1 MTATI
6 PPNLF
11 DVAISDIDGQQNM
24 LNSIKGN
31 TCLIVNIAS
40 KAGYSPRCSNVWSY
54 ARTSRQLWE
63 LQKLHDMFK
72 DRNFSVIGV
81 PCNQFGGME
90 PLSNKD
96 ISNFI
101 KTNYWFVNFPITE
114 KIDVNG
120 ESEHPLYTFLKGP
133 WLRRNNDNMA
143 DMSESAK
150 AGQNLAN
157 QAMARIPHNWEKFLV
172 SSSGENIGRFSWQ
185 EWPLAKEPL
194 TIGSPSTIIDT
205 VRSVVG

>member
-1 MTATI
+1 MQDSSTSSI
-6 PPNLF
+6 FDINISYIDGRPNLLR
-11 DVAISDIDGQQNM
+11 DMQG
-24 LNSIKGN
+24 K
-31 TCLIVNIAS
+31 TCLIVNVCS
-40 KAGYSPRCSNVWSY
+40 KAGYVPQCSSIWSF

-63 LQKLHDMFK
+63 LQQLHDMFK
-72 DRNFSVIGV
+72 NKNFSVIGV

-90 PLSNKD
+90 PLQNPD
-96 ISNFI
+96 IHDFI
-101 KTNYWFVNFPITE
+101 KTNYSFVNFPITE

-120 ESEHPLYTFLKGP
+120 ENEHPLYTHLKGP

-185 EWPLAKEPL
+185 EWPMAKEPL
-194 TIGSPSTIIDT
+194 TIGSPWTISEA
-205 VRSVVG
+205 VRSVVI

>member
-1 MTATI
+1 MV
-6 PPNLF
+6 NLF
-11 DVAISDIDGQQNM
+11 DINISGIDGQQN
-24 LNSIKGN
+24 LLGVVGGN

-40 KAGYSPRCSNVWSY
+40 KAGYSPKCSNVWSF

-63 LQKLHDMFK
+63 LQQLHDLFK
-72 DRNFSVIGV
+72 DRNFTVIGV

-90 PLSNKD
+90 PLSNFEINK
-96 ISNFI
+96 FI
-101 KTNYWFVNFPITE
+101 KENYPFVNFPITE

-120 ESEHPLYTFLKGP
+120 ENEHPLYTFLKGP

-143 DMSESAK
+143 DMSDSAK
-150 AGQNLAN
+150 AGQNRAN

-172 SSSGENIGRFSWQ
+172 SSNGENIGRFSWQ
-185 EWPLAKEPL
+185 ELPLAKEPL

-205 VRSVVG
+205 VRLVVG

>member
-1 MTATI
+1 MENSSLV
-6 PPNLF
+6 NLF
-11 DVAISDIDGQQNM
+11 DINISGIDGQQN
-24 LNSIKGN
+24 LLGVVGGN

-40 KAGYSPRCSNVWSY
+40 KAGYSPKCSNVWSF

-63 LQKLHDMFK
+63 LQQLHDLFK
-72 DRNFSVIGV
+72 DRNFTVIGV

-90 PLSNKD
+90 PLSNFEINK
-96 ISNFI
+96 FI
-101 KTNYWFVNFPITE
+101 KENYPFVNFPITE

-120 ESEHPLYTFLKGP
+120 ENEHPLYTFLKGP

-143 DMSESAK
+143 DMSDSAK
-150 AGQNLAN
+150 AGQNRAN

-172 SSSGENIGRFSWQ
+172 SSNGENIGRFSWQ
-185 EWPLAKEPL
+185 ELPLAKEPL

-205 VRSVVG
+205 VRLVVG

>member
-1 MTATI
+1 ME
-6 PPNLF
+6 NSGLVNMF
-11 DVAISDIDGQQNM
+11 DINISGIDGQQDI
-24 LNSIKGN
+24 LGELKGN
-31 TCLIVNIAS
+31 TCLVVNIAS
-40 KAGYSPRCSNVWSY
+40 KAGYSPKCSNVWSF

-63 LQKLHDMFK
+63 LQQLHDLFK

-90 PLSNKD
+90 PLSNTEID
-96 ISNFI
+96 RFI
-101 KTNYWFVNFPITE
+101 KANYSFVNFPITE

-120 ESEHPLYTFLKGP
+120 ANEHPLYTFLKGP

-143 DMSESAK
+143 DMSDSAR

-194 TIGSPSTIIDT
+194 TIGSPWTIIDA
-205 VRSVVG
+205 VESVVV

>member
-1 MTATI
+1 MTDTS
-6 PPNLF
+6 PKNLF
-11 DVAISDIDGQQNM
+11 DVSISSIDGQQDV
-24 LNSIKGN
+24 LGRLKGN
-31 TCLIVNIAS
+31 TCLVVNIAS
-40 KAGYSPRCSNVWSY
+40 KAGYVPSCSSIWSY

-63 LQKLHDMFK
+63 LQQLHDMFK
-72 DRNFSVIGV
+72 NKNFSVVGV

-90 PLSNKD
+90 PLSNEE
-96 ISNFI
+96 ISKFI
-101 KTNYWFVNFPITE
+101 KTNYSFVDFPITE

-120 ESEHPLYTFLKGP
+120 ENEHSLYTFLKGP

-157 QAMARIPHNWEKFLV
+157 QAMARIPHTWEKFLV

-194 TIGSPSTIIDT
+194 TIGSPSTIIDV

>member
-1 MTATI
+1 MTVTS
-6 PPNLF
+6 PTNLF
-11 DVAISDIDGQQNM
+11 DIAISDIDGKQDI
-24 LNSIKGN
+24 LGDLKGN

-40 KAGYSPRCSNVWSY
+40 KAGYSPSCSSVWSY

-63 LQKLHDMFK
+63 LQQLHEMFK
-72 DRNFSVIGV
+72 DKNFSVIGV
-81 PCNQFGGME
+81 PCNQLGGME
-90 PLSNKD
+90 PLSNPE
-96 ISNFI
+96 ISKFI
-101 KTNYWFVNFPITE
+101 KTNYPYVNFPITE

-120 ESEHPLYTFLKGP
+120 ENEHPLYTFLKGP

-143 DMSESAK
+143 DMSDSAQ

-185 EWPLAKEPL
+185 ELPLAKDPL
-194 TIGSPSTIIDT
+194 TIGSSSTIIDL
-205 VRSVVG
+205 VKSVVG